1 MAGVR
6 AMNGEERAKWSR
18 AIHRAMRDDAMPAL
32 RAAYAMLTPFIDEGC
47 QTMYTDGYFRVG
59 VNPDFFRGL
68 SDRQAAYLV
77 MHETMHNTQRHRQRY
92 VDTGANHM
100 RWIIACDLEINSM
113 LALGVARIRLGSNGG
128 KDVRAAG
135 GWSWIPEGALLPS
148 MGSFA
153 TCPANLTAEAY
164 LTYISRVTETV
175 QNQGDEGEES
185 DKDTSNE
192 SARDESGS
200 SDTGNSSQSMGSMET
215 ETDAGTSE
223 EADSG
228 GSASSGATA
237 TEGNEESGM
246 NGAGGPSASGS
257 DASSGTGAGSATSQM
272 ADTAPDG
279 AGSSM
284 SGAGGPGSANAHIRS
299 YEVRLK
305 GGTAIPVVPGAP
317 NFMDCVPE
325 AGVWEAADELGIEQI
340 HATDMK
346 RTMERV
352 RHDIEEE
359 RKKLEGYGRDTKD
372 EALRL
377 MLASMEPP
385 KVDWQGVLRRVVGAS
400 LDEIRRG
407 RDDYQL
413 GRPNR
418 RRLYDDSFIL
428 PAYVAYQ
435 PRVLYA
441 IDTSGSMTDTDLA
454 RVAFE
459 AEGILRELG
468 GKLECVSIDAEV
480 KGLPRTYSCVRELL
494 DNLEGG
500 GGTDMSEA
508 LYLVDSLPRPRR
520 PDLLV
525 IATDGY
531 WSWRDFGRALR
542 LPSIR
547 GLPVVVVLTDEGF
560 VRSWKQREC
569 GKLVG
574 AGNVMVVDAT

>member
-1 MAGVR
+1 
-6 AMNGEERAKWSR
+6 
-18 AIHRAMRDDAMPAL
+18 MPAL
-32 RAAYAMLTPFIDEGC
+32 RAAYAMLTPFIDDRC

-59 VNPDFFRGL
+59 VNPDFFGGL
-68 SDRQAAYLV
+68 TDRQAAFLV

-92 VDTGANHM
+92 ADVGANQM
-100 RWIIACDLEINSM
+100 RWIIASDLEINSM

-128 KDVRAAG
+128 KDAHESG
-135 GWSWIPEGALLPS
+135 GWSWIPEGALLPC
-148 MGSFA
+148 MGPFMS
-153 TCPANLTAEAY
+153 CPANLTAEAY
-164 LTYISRVTETV
+164 LTHISRVTETV
-175 QNQGDEGEES
+175 QGQRDEADKDERS
-185 DKDTSNE
+185 DKDASNE
-192 SARDESGS
+192 STGDESAS
-200 SDTGNSSQSMGSMET
+200 SDTGDWSQTT
-215 ETDAGTSE
+215 EVASADEDADASE
-223 EADSG
+223 EADIDGSAASG
-228 GSASSGATA
+228 GSISANNGK
-237 TEGNEESGM
+237 SGM
-246 NGAGGPSASGS
+246 GGAGGSSPSGG
-257 DASSGTGAGSATSQM
+257 DASPATRTGSAASQ
-272 ADTAPDG
+272 TAHEMPNG
-279 AGSSM
+279 MGSSM
-284 SGAGGPGSANAHIRS
+284 SGAGSFGSQTTSIRT

-305 GGTAIPVVPGAP
+305 GGTSLSVVPGAP
-317 NFMDCVPE
+317 DFVDCVPE

-340 HATDMK
+340 HPTDMK

-359 RKKLEGYGRDTKD
+359 RKKLEGYGRNTRD

-377 MLASMEPP
+377 MLSAMEPP
-385 KVDWQGVLRRVVGAS
+385 KVDWRGVLRRVVGTS

-428 PAYVAYQ
+428 PAYVAFQ

-441 IDTSGSMTDTDLA
+441 IDTSGSMTGTDLK
-454 RVAFE
+454 RVAYE

-468 GKLECVSIDAEV
+468 GKLECVSIDVEV

-500 GGTDMSEA
+500 GGTDMSAA

-531 WSWRDFGRALR
+531 WSWRDFGRALL
-542 LPSIR
+542 LPGIR

-560 VRSWKQREC
+560 VRSWKRQEY
-569 GKLVG
+569 GNLVRSS
-574 AGNVMVVDAT
+574 NVMVVDAT